1 LANFDFDQAE
11 GLRRMLAGPKQRV
24 VTFLSGSE
32 QEDRGAM
39 LVNLCAS
46 LSHAGSDVLLVD
58 ACGHAN
64 GVASRLGVAK
74 GGALLNVARQ
84 ECGLNQVVRAVPQG
98 FNVAAL
104 AEHPLRAKYMGNAEL
119 RRLANTFDVLVK
131 QSSGIVVVDGE
142 LDEEN
147 RFPVAAMGDNDIVV
161 QVSNSAI
168 SIKAAYSLIKRMS
181 QELGRRPFGLL
192 VTGANESEAKLVYD
206 NMAQATSRYLA
217 VKLISMGSVP
227 ADEYVSK
234 AARLGRAVIDAYPLA
249 GASIAYRRL
258 AGRLSLSGTPS
269 MKRSYSLNHS
279 SHVGT

>member
-1 LANFDFDQAE
+1 MANFDFDQAE
-11 GLRRMLAGPKQRV
+11 GLRRMLAGPKPRI

-58 ACGHAN
+58 ACGHAT

-98 FNVAAL
+98 FNVVAMAD
-104 AEHPLRAKYMGNAEL
+104 HPLRTKYMSSADA

-131 QSSGIVVVDGE
+131 QSGIVVVDGE
-142 LDEEN
+142 LDDDN
-147 RFPVAAMGDNDIVV
+147 SFPVAAMSDNDIVV

-181 QELGRRPFGLL
+181 LELGRRPFGLL

-227 ADEYVSK
+227 ADEFVSK

-249 GASIAYRRL
+249 GASVAYRRL
-258 AGRLSLSGTPS
+258 AGRLSLSSTPHL
-269 MKRSYSLNHS
+269 KRSYSLNHS

>member
-1 LANFDFDQAE
+1 MANFDFDQAE
-11 GLRRMLAGPKQRV
+11 GLRRMLAGPKPRI

-46 LSHAGSDVLLVD
+46 LAHAGSDVVLVD

-64 GVASRLGVAK
+64 GVAARLGVAY
-74 GGALLNVARQ
+74 GGSLLNVARQ

-98 FNVAAL
+98 FNVVAL
-104 AEHPLRAKYMGNAEL
+104 APKPVRAKYLARDDA

-131 QSSGIVVVDGE
+131 QSGIVVVDGE
-142 LDEEN
+142 LDEDYA
-147 RFPVAAMGDNDIVV
+147 FPIAAMADNDIVI

-168 SIKAAYSLIKRMS
+168 SIKAAYSLIKNIS
-181 QELGRRPFGLL
+181 LEIGRRPFGLL
-192 VTGANESEAKLVYD
+192 VTGANEHDAKLVYD

-217 VKLISMGSVP
+217 LQLISMGSVP
-227 ADEYVSK
+227 ADEFVSK

-249 GASIAYRRL
+249 GASVAYRRL
-258 AGRLSLSGTPS
+258 AGRLSLSGVSS
-269 MKRSYSLNHS
+269 MKRSFTLNHS